1 VKLITEP
8 TVYFVGRQEVVKD
21 ELGRFL
27 ADHGVS
33 WESDSAVGAEV
44 ITETAGRV
52 CYMSFAKPR
61 PGGNRT
67 YLDHIKEVGH
77 GSVVEH
83 GVFTLL
89 VTGVS
94 RSLTHELVRHRAG
107 WAYSMLSQRYVDES
121 VAEYVVPRDLQAE
134 VAAAEAVEEWCK
146 GYMETS
152 HESWEAAEAAYY
164 RDHPGTRPEA
174 VEAGRIW
181 RASIDV
187 AHAQYCQLS
196 DYLAQKW
203 KRQYGAGDGPGSALK
218 TESRKFAR
226 QAARSVLPNATETK
240 LAVTVNARAA
250 RHFLEQ
256 RGSRHADPEIRV
268 LAGKVYDVLAKAAPN
283 LFADYQITSL
293 PDGTRELT
301 TTWPKV

>member
-8 TVYFVGRQEVVKD
+8 TVYLLGRQEVD
-21 ELGRFL
+21 RAELDRFL
-27 ADHGVS
+27 ADHGVA
-33 WESDSAVGAEV
+33 WESDSDVGAEV

-83 GVFTLL
+83 AVFNLL

-94 RSLTHELVRHRAG
+94 RSLSHELVRHRAG

-121 VAEYVVPRDLQAE
+121 VAEYVVPPDLREE
-134 VAAAEAVEEWCK
+134 VGAAEMLEEWCK

-152 HESWEAAEAAYY
+152 GESWAAAEAAYY
-164 RDHPGTRPEA
+164 RHHPGTRPEA
-174 VEAGRIW
+174 VEAGRTW

-196 DYLAQKW
+196 DYLAKKAEARGLQKT
-203 KRQYGAGDGPGSALK
+203 DG
-218 TESRKFAR
+218 RKFAR

-268 LAGKVYDVLAKAAPN
+268 LAVAVWKALKADSPS
-283 LFADYQITSL
+283 LFGDYEENAL
-293 PDGTRELT
+293 PDGTVELST
-301 TTWPKV
+301 PYPKV